1 MPQPCVYVRSLHDTS
16 FAFTTKIRKWKQ
28 HRFHHHRL
36 IATILFMFFSGYSI
50 INGSLYRIHPTWQ
63 LQYTFSLFS
72 RFMTHGLTFS
82 LFFALPLFFSLSLSF
97 SLSLTHV
104 EFSFF
109 LDWYEKTSRHGQKV
123 LVVRGTKFKGQWEC
137 IFFWFRFRFFLQSN
151 ILIVKRRGYDNF
163 F

>member
-82 LFFALPLFFSLSLSF
+82 LFFALPLFFSLSLF
-97 SLSLTHV
+97 LSLSHTRWVFFFFRLVWKNIEAWPKSFGRTRYKIQGTMRMY
-104 EFSFF
+104 FF
-109 LDWYEKTSRHGQKV
+109 LV
-123 LVVRGTKFKGQWEC
+123 PFP
-137 IFFWFRFRFFLQSN
+137 FFFCNRIS
-151 ILIVKRRGYDNF
+151 
-163 F
+163 